1 MDGLE
6 CSEVLLSETS
16 VDNEKGRLDSDFFQ
30 KKYITA
36 YNKIKSID
44 HTSIRD
50 ELSVLTDFHANGSYE
65 NIAAEFKLLDTPDYA
80 YMVRTTDLEAR
91 NYSKNVKYVSKRT
104 YDFLEKSKV
113 YGGEVIINKIGSPGR
128 TFLMPH
134 LNRPVSLGM
143 NQFMLRM
150 KSDGKIDN
158 TLLYVFLNSSIGKL
172 LIDRKI
178 NGTVP
183 LTIDKEAIRSIYV
196 PCFSLDFRLIIKHIV
211 ELSNKKFNSADE
223 FYFKA
228 HRRLEKELGFDCTLI
243 SAQNTAKRQLSKS
256 FTATGRLDAEY
267 YQPKYESYAKSLHTE
282 DTVFSL
288 CHIYDDHFLP
298 HAKEKYRYI
307 ELANVGTQGN
317 VSDLELQNGDAL
329 PSRAR
334 RRVKAGQVIVSSIE
348 GSLQNC
354 ALITDELDGAIC
366 STGFYVVDSDKI
378 NSETLLVLFKSEPIQ
393 ALMKQ
398 RCSGTILTAISKS
411 EFLSMPLPKID
422 AAIQKDIA
430 QKVRQSFALRR
441 QAEKL
446 IDIAVKAVEIA
457 IEENESAAI
466 DWLKKQVGETS
477 WKTNEPQI

>member
-1 MDGLE
+1 MSPSVEPFNEAKYKALMDGLE
-6 CSEVLLSETS
+6 CSETWISSAKDATDYFRLEAEYYTAKTIKYQKSIKGKDIISEIQYGTSKYCDEDPHGYPVLRLNELNNGFIETPQKFCHIMSNEEFESLRLHKGDVIIIRTNGNPNLVGQSAVILEETNIAFASYLYRVVPNKKINSETLVS
-16 VDNEKGRLDSDFFQ
+16 YLNCKYGRNEIDKNSMKGNQTNFSPAKFRDIVIPNFGNAFQDEIRHATEDAYLLRKTADRLYEMASQVITSYFRLDNPPTST
-30 KKYITA
+30 ITT
-36 YNKIKSID
+36 K
-44 HTSIRD
+44 
-50 ELSVLTDFHANGSYE
+50 
-65 NIAAEFKLLDTPDYA
+65 
-80 YMVRTTDLEAR
+80 
-91 NYSKNVKYVSKRT
+91 
-104 YDFLEKSKV
+104 
-113 YGGEVIINKIGSPGR
+113 
-128 TFLMPH
+128 
-134 LNRPVSLGM
+134 
-143 NQFMLRM
+143 
-150 KSDGKIDN
+150 
-158 TLLYVFLNSSIGKL
+158 
-172 LIDRKI
+172 
-178 NGTVP
+178 
-183 LTIDKEAIRSIYV
+183 
-196 PCFSLDFRLIIKHIV
+196 
-211 ELSNKKFNSADE
+211 
-223 FYFKA
+223 
-228 HRRLEKELGFDCTLI
+228 
-243 SAQNTAKRQLSKS
+243 QLSKS
-256 FTATGRLDAEY
+256 YLNTCRLDAEY

-430 QKVRQSFALRR
+430 QKVQQSFALRR
-441 QAEKL
+441 RAEKL

-477 WKTNEPQI
+477 LKDK

>member
-6 CSEVLLSETS
+6 CSEVLLSATS
-16 VDNEKGRLDSDFFQ
+16 IDNEKSRLDSDFFQ
-30 KKYITA
+30 KKYIAA
-36 YNKIKSID
+36 YNKMKSIN
-44 HTSIRD
+44 HTTIRD

-65 NIAAEFKLLDTPDYA
+65 SIAAVFKLLDTPDYA

-91 NYSKNVKYVSKRT
+91 NYNRDVKYVSKRA

-158 TLLYVFLNSSIGKL
+158 ILLYVFLNSSIGKL

-183 LTIDKEAIRSIYV
+183 LTIDKKAVRSIYI
-196 PCFSLDFRLIIKHIV
+196 PCLSSTFRSIIRQIV
-211 ELSNKKFNSADE
+211 ELSDKKFADSNNLYTDAQS
-223 FYFKA
+223 F
-228 HRRLEKELGFDCTLI
+228 LLDELSFDI
-243 SAQNTAKRQLSKS
+243 SRISTASITKKSLSVS
-256 FTATGRLDAEY
+256 LAISGRLDAEY
-267 YQPKYESYAKSLHTE
+267 YQPKYECYEELLHTK
-282 DTVFSL
+282 DTVASS
-288 CHIYDDHFLP
+288 CNIYDGNFLP
-298 HAKEKYRYI
+298 DAKEKYRYI
-307 ELANVGTQGN
+307 ELANVGIQGN
-317 VSDLELQNGDAL
+317 VSALELQDGDEL

-348 GSLQNC
+348 GSLQSC

-398 RCSGTILTAISKS
+398 RCSGTILTAISKG
-411 EFLSMPLPKID
+411 EFLSMPLPEID
-422 AAIQKDIA
+422 AAIQNEIA
-430 QKVRQSFALRR
+430 QKVQQSFALRR

-446 IDIAVKAVEIA
+446 IGIAVRAVEIA
-457 IEENESAAI
+457 IEEDETVAMA
-466 DWLKKQVGETS
+466 WLEKQTSETS
-477 WKTNEPQI
+477 MENK